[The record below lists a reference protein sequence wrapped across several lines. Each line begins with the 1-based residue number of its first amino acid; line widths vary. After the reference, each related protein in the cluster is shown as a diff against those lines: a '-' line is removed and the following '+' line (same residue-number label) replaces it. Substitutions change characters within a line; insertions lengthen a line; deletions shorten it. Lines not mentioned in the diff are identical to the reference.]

1 MRKMSQMKEKKPVDP
16 LKKILYSYRATL
28 AMRDECE
35 AEIADSFE
43 RATSCTVRMKPYKAS
58 GGKASYDRMADDVLE
73 SVDGRARLEREIEK
87 LNQELNKILDL
98 IALADTRDQRQIL
111 IMRYVRGKPWKEI
124 ADWCQSEWGR
134 AEGWAYVQHGLA
146 LKTIREKAGFP
157 PPNASKS

>member
-1 MRKMSQMKEKKPVDP
+1 MNQAEEERRARAEEEARK
-16 LKKILYSYRATL
+16 LLR
-28 AMRDECE
+28 
-35 AEIADSFE
+35 
-43 RATSCTVRMKPYKAS
+43 KA
-58 GGKASYDRMADDVLE
+58 GGKASYDRMAEDVLE
-73 SVDGRARLEREIEK
+73 SVDGRARLEREMEK

-124 ADWCQSEWGR
+124 ANWCQREWGK

-157 PPNASKS
+157 PLNASKS

>member
-1 MRKMSQMKEKKPVDP
+1 MCQMKEKKPVDP

-35 AEIADSFE
+35 AEIAESCE
-43 RATSCTVRMKPYKAS
+43 RATGCTVRMKPYKAS

-73 SVDGRARLEREIEK
+73 SVDGRARLER
-87 LNQELNKILDL
+87 
-98 IALADTRDQRQIL
+98 
-111 IMRYVRGKPWKEI
+111 KPWKEI
-124 ADWCQSEWGR
+124 ADWCQREWGK

-146 LKTIREKAGFP
+146 LKTIREKAGFQ